1 MLPRLVV
8 LVVVGLAAAFSL
20 TALTWSLGHGW
31 AAHSVLGL
39 VAVIV
44 LVAALL
50 WRRDFSADVIVPQI
64 VARRGPFTAAI
75 AFGVVLGAGL
85 ASQRRGY
92 WAALIIAAVGAPS
105 LWVAAAGTG
114 TYALVRCSAPLV
126 SVGCDTQECVLGRLK
141 RVRALLSYGA
151 ATVLLSS
158 ASVTA
163 LVVFIWR

>member
-8 LVVVGLAAAFSL
+8 LLVVGLAAAFSL

-31 AAHSVLGL
+31 AAHSVLGW

-64 VARRGPFTAAI
+64 VARRGPFTAAV

-92 WAALIIAAVGAPS
+92 WARTEPVGGGRRHRHVCAGALFSATCQRRMRHPGVRAWAAETGARAPF
-105 LWVAAAGTG
+105 
-114 TYALVRCSAPLV
+114 VRGGDRAPLL
-126 SVGCDTQECVLGRLK
+126 SLG
-141 RVRALLSYGA
+141 YGA
-151 ATVLLSS
+151 RGLHLEIGPD
-158 ASVTA
+158 AS
-163 LVVFIWR
+163 